1 MYLPRGK
8 NLIKLLLHP
17 GGKSGRRH
25 GVVGYLKVWV
35 VFGYRRCYRNS
46 SFIFYFW
53 KWTLLMVLWQK
64 TKMDRDTDLVTS
76 NALSRPPNS
85 PNTALEQWV
94 LSRCTCLCL
103 YGFCFQISLSS
114 SSSWDYFFFPLTHRR
129 SPPYTTQDLAAR
141 NEVAKG
147 QAVW

>member
-1 MYLPRGK
+1 
-8 NLIKLLLHP
+8 
-17 GGKSGRRH
+17 
-25 GVVGYLKVWV
+25 
-35 VFGYRRCYRNS
+35 
-46 SFIFYFW
+46 
-53 KWTLLMVLWQK
+53 MVLWQK